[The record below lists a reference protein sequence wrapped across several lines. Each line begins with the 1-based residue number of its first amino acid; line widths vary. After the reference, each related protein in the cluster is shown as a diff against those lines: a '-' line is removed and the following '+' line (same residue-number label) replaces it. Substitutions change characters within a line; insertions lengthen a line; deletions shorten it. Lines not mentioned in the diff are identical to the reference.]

1 MEPSLRDTSTLVPR
15 PPPLPHLRRPVG
27 FTAHIAAFLFDALAL
42 LALLVAGGMIVG
54 LVGAIFPRLR
64 PLPESAAG
72 LFLVGVILLCTVGDI
87 VVDASPGKWIFGLAI
102 RTPTGER
109 APLGRLILR
118 WLLKYAPLLL
128 LAVRAGVG
136 FFGDRMGL
144 WDAPAVVW
152 LKSATEEAATCW
164 TCGIVT
170 GTLLALLPTRR
181 TLHDLLAGTAV
192 YSVPVRRSEL
202 EAATVQRGFEVAP
215 LPIAAADETPA
226 PAPSDSP
233 S

>member
-1 MEPSLRDTSTLVPR
+1 MEPSLRETSTLVVR
-15 PPPLPHLRRPVG
+15 PPPLPHRRRPVG

-42 LALLVAGGMIVG
+42 LALPVAGGLIVG

-64 PLPESAAG
+64 PLPESAVG

-102 RTPTGER
+102 RRPTGER
-109 APLGRLILR
+109 APLGRLVLR

-128 LAVRAGVG
+128 LAVRAGAG

-152 LKSATEEAATCW
+152 LRSATEEAATCW
-164 TCGIVT
+164 AYGVVT
-170 GTLLALLPTRR
+170 GTLLALLPARR
-181 TLHDLLAGTAV
+181 TLHDLAGTAV

-202 EAATVQRGFEVAP
+202 ETATLQRGFEVAP
-215 LPIAAADETPA
+215 LPTVAAAETPA